1 MEDMKDIER
10 KVLRQFN
17 KGCTQYGMLEDGDRI
32 VVALSGGKDSMTLAR
47 LMAGRARI
55 FRPRIEVAAVH
66 VVMDNVPYVSDLEY
80 LESYCSELGIPFHVV
95 HASFDESTDPRKT
108 RCFLCAHYRR
118 KALFDFAKDNQY
130 NKVALGHHQDDIL
143 VTALMNMTFEGN
155 ADTMRPVLTLNHWP
169 LRVIRPLCLV
179 REEWIRQVSA
189 EIREQTVSCP
199 YESKTRRQDME
210 RVFQHLERLNPEAR
224 YSLWH
229 ALLEKQ

>member
-80 LESYCSELGIPFHVV
+80 LESYCSELGITFHVV

-155 ADTMRPVLTLNHWP
+155 ADTMRPVLALNHWP